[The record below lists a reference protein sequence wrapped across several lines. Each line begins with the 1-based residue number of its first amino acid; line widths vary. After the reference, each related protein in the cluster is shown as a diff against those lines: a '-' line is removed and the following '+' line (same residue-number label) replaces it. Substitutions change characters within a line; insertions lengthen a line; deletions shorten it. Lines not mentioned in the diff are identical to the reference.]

1 MLCNSKGY
9 VVGAVFFVMARV
21 PYVAEDDLDPD
32 YRDLI
37 TSSLQP
43 GKTVNVYSSIGNNQE
58 VLGGLR
64 EFLGTLWEYSGLT
77 DRQRELV
84 ILTAASEINSAYEWH
99 QHVNIATDISFDLEE
114 IDAIARD
121 DRNPFSDEE
130 QVLIAYTRAVARGRV
145 TDTLHEAM
153 QDYFDDETI
162 VGTASVAAGYVALG
176 RVIDALDVEI
186 EADDKFVGWAPST
199 SD

>member
-1 MLCNSKGY
+1 
-9 VVGAVFFVMARV
+9 MARV
-21 PYVAEDDLDPD
+21 PYVTEDDLNPD

-64 EFLGTLWEYSGLT
+64 EFLGTLWDYSGLT

-84 ILTAASEINSAYEWH
+84 ILTAASEIHSEYEWH
-99 QHVNIATDISFDLEE
+99 QHVNIATGIDFDLEE

-121 DRNPFSDEE
+121 DRSPFSDEE

-145 TDTLHEAM
+145 TDALHEAM
-153 QDYFDDETI
+153 QDYFDAETI
-162 VGTASVAAGYVALG
+162 AGTASVAAGYVALG
-176 RVIDALDVEI
+176 RVIDALGVEI
-186 EADDKFVGWAPST
+186 EAGDEFIGWTPST

>member
-1 MLCNSKGY
+1 
-9 VVGAVFFVMARV
+9 MARV
-21 PYVAEDDLDPD
+21 PYVTEDDLDPD
-32 YRDLI
+32 YRNLI

-64 EFLGTLWEYSGLT
+64 EFLGTLWDHSGLT

-84 ILTAASEINSAYEWH
+84 ILTAASELNSEYEWH
-99 QHVNIATDISFDLEE
+99 QHVNIATDIDFDLEE

-121 DRNPFSDEE
+121 DRSPFSNEE
-130 QVLIAYTRAVARGRV
+130 QVLVAYTRAVARGRV
-145 TDTLHEAM
+145 TDALHEAM

-162 VGTASVAAGYVALG
+162 AGTASVAAGYVALG
-176 RVIDALDVEI
+176 RVIDALGVEI
-186 EADDKFVGWAPST
+186 EADDEFIGWTPST